1 MKEVKAYVRPGKM
14 EDIYNALR
22 TAGFRCMTLTRGEGT
37 GRFTVPRKKLDKP
50 PKHPFMHVE
59 VVKIEI
65 ICTPDEME
73 NIIRIIHENGKTGYS
88 GDGII
93 MVTDLESIYSITT
106 GHSGM
111 KALNP

>member
-22 TAGFRCMTLTRGEGT
+22 TAGYRCMTLTRGEGT

-50 PKHPFMHVE
+50 PRHPFMHVE

-65 ICTPDEME
+65 ICTPDEVE
-73 NIIRIIHENGKTGYS
+73 NIVRIIHENGKTGYS

-93 MVTDLESIYSITT
+93 MVSDIEKVYSMKDGT
-106 GHSGM
+106 SGEGVL
-111 KALNP
+111 KQ